1 MHWPEGISGPN
12 TSVSRFLATFH
23 FFSFLTVYI
32 MYTITPFPA
41 QKKCFLS
48 TNYKGY
54 LIVYNNSAKIFHK
67 SKWRQEVNLTLT
79 KFLKV

>member
-41 QKKCFLS
+41 QKKF
-48 TNYKGY
+48 
-54 LIVYNNSAKIFHK
+54 IVYNNSAKIFQK